1 MSSSGNEA
9 SKPRHR
15 ASVACT
21 ACRERRTRCVVPAG
35 QSSCTQCNEA
45 GQECVIKN
53 DDQRRK
59 PVSKAYVSQL
69 EEHIQQ
75 LENALR
81 EKEEQSARNQFDSTL
96 PDEHPHPHPLET
108 EQPEH
113 IDLPL
118 ESLANPAPPDPI
130 FLKPQPVSERSQH
143 LPADPLHFQQYPVF
157 ADSPPRPEPTS
168 TSKPSMAHRLL
179 STRGHVSFDQL
190 AGQQRYFGPTTNC
203 HIYLDIAASSD
214 ESRRQAREQA
224 RRTQRVLSALPQD
237 SQDYLLHLFWKHY
250 NSVIRVVDQEAFEI
264 GRDTGG
270 GGPFYSGFLHICILA
285 AGYRFADKQRPDM
298 LRIALPGRES
308 LLHREAKYMLDYEME
323 RPGGLPSIAALLL
336 LGDLEV
342 GCGRDNAGWL
352 YSGMAYRLCFDVGLH
367 LDRRSDSSGL
377 SERDI
382 EIGRMTLWACV
393 IFDRYWAL
401 FLGRP
406 TALKPDDLEIYEL
419 SQRFDRLGTSPPGS
433 AQDLEMQIYQAL
445 FELMEMAGKITAIT
459 HPSVSS
465 SSSSAF
471 SSART
476 DHDRVVYLRMAAL
489 DSELEKWYTRLPE
502 ALKYTADNAAT
513 APPSFFLLHQQYY
526 STMIML
532 HRPFA
537 GYDDI
542 LDDRGERKTKDTPG
556 GSGGSSGAPAQVK
569 HLFALSQS
577 TCTTCAGRIA
587 QIFWQQRQRFDTRRI
602 FVTGLQHAG
611 NAATALVAAIASST
625 DNASNDRSMR
635 YLECLV
641 AVLEDLSEAYH
652 PAEQMATIF
661 KAVQCELRELQVQT
675 TGHPP
680 NPAQVVPARRS
691 SSAESD
697 HALGPSKRGPSINR
711 PQAGTSGTQ
720 QMEPH
725 SMSWPGDD
733 SLLQLSAI
741 MPSPAMTYQS
751 TSEKQGTTRRPQGH
765 DAPSSHMA
773 GADSGVGSLDDS
785 WSIFSAP
792 DRFAIGNVM
801 NTQHQHQ
808 NQGQGPPSPWP
819 AAETPS
825 FFRFADSMAE
835 SQPQVQAQGSS
846 VDHSFMDLVED
857 SQGPNAGEGLD
868 AVDLSLSRKIN
879 AQRADAGFPSTSR
892 ARTRGHPPMKRKSPP
907 TGMEGSIWTEI
918 LT

>member
-1 MSSSGNEA
+1 MSSSGTEA

-35 QSSCTQCNEA
+35 QSSCTQCDEA

-81 EKEEQSARNQFDSTL
+81 EKEEQSARLDQFDTTI
-96 PDEHPHPHPLET
+96 PDEHPHPHPLEPD
-108 EQPEH
+108 QPDP

-118 ESLANPAPPDPI
+118 ESLADPGPPKPI
-130 FLKPQPVSERSQH
+130 FLKPQPVPERTQQV
-143 LPADPLHFQQYPVF
+143 PADPLRFQQYPVF
-157 ADSPPRPEPTS
+157 ADSPPRPEPS
-168 TSKPSMAHRLL
+168 NNSNNSKTSMAHRLL

-237 SQDYLLHLFWKHY
+237 SQDYLLHLFWTHY
-250 NSVIRVVDQEAFEI
+250 NSAIRVVDQEAFEV

-433 AQDLEMQIYQAL
+433 TQDLEMQIYQAL

-465 SSSSAF
+465 T
-471 SSART
+471 SART

-502 ALKYTADNAAT
+502 ALKYTAENAAT

-542 LDDRGERKTKDTPG
+542 LDDRGARKVMDTANI
-556 GSGGSSGAPAQVK
+556 GSSGGAAPQAVR

-625 DNASNDRSMR
+625 DGVSNDRSMR

-641 AVLEDLSEAYH
+641 AVLEDMSEAYH

-661 KAVQCELRELQVQT
+661 KAVQHELRGLQAQA

-680 NPAQVVPARRS
+680 NPVQIVPARRS

-711 PQAGTSGTQ
+711 PQTSTTGARAGAQ
-720 QMEPH
+720 QLEPQ

-751 TSEKQGTTRRPQGH
+751 TSDRHATARRPQ

-773 GADSGVGSLDDS
+773 GADSGVANLDGS

-801 NTQHQHQ
+801 STHDQ
-808 NQGQGPPSPWP
+808 NQTQSQGPPSPWP

-825 FFRFADSMAE
+825 FFRFADSVVE
-835 SQPQVQAQGSS
+835 SHAQGQAQGSGM
-846 VDHSFMDLVED
+846 DHSFMDLVED
-857 SQGPNAGEGLD
+857 AQGPRSGNAIDG
-868 AVDLSLSRKIN
+868 VDLSIPQKP
-879 AQRADAGFPSTSR
+879 AHTHTADTGYFSSR
-892 ARTRGHPPMKRKSPP
+892 ARTRGHSRLKRKSPP
-907 TGMEGSIWTEI
+907 TGREGNIWTEI

>member
-1 MSSSGNEA
+1 
-9 SKPRHR
+9 
-15 ASVACT
+15 
-21 ACRERRTRCVVPAG
+21 
-35 QSSCTQCNEA
+35 
-45 GQECVIKN
+45 
-53 DDQRRK
+53 
-59 PVSKAYVSQL
+59 
-69 EEHIQQ
+69 
-75 LENALR
+75 
-81 EKEEQSARNQFDSTL
+81 
-96 PDEHPHPHPLET
+96 
-108 EQPEH
+108 
-113 IDLPL
+113 
-118 ESLANPAPPDPI
+118 
-130 FLKPQPVSERSQH
+130 
-143 LPADPLHFQQYPVF
+143 
-157 ADSPPRPEPTS
+157 
-168 TSKPSMAHRLL
+168 MAHRLL

-203 HIYLDIAASSD
+203 HIYLDIAASSS

-224 RRTQRVLSALPQD
+224 RRTQRVLSALPQS

-250 NSVIRVVDQEAFEI
+250 NSVIRVVDQEAFEV

-270 GGPFYSGFLHICILA
+270 GGAFYSGFLHICILA

-445 FELMEMAGKITAIT
+445 FELMEIAGKITAIT
-459 HPSVSS
+459 HPSIPSS
-465 SSSSAF
+465 SSSSF
-471 SSART
+471 ARP

-502 ALKYTADNAAT
+502 ALKYTAENAAT

-542 LDDRGERKTKDTPG
+542 LDDRGERKTKDIL
-556 GSGGSSGAPAQVK
+556 SGSSAGAPAQVK

-577 TCTTCAGRIA
+577 TCTSCAGRIA

-661 KAVQCELRELQVQT
+661 KAVQHELRELQVQA

-680 NPAQVVPARRS
+680 HPAQVVPARRS

-697 HALGPSKRGPSINR
+697 HALGPSKRGPSIR
-711 PQAGTSGTQ
+711 PQGNSSAAAATH
-720 QMEPH
+720 QMEPQ

-751 TSEKQGTTRRPQGH
+751 TSDKQGTVRKPQGH

-792 DRFAIGNVM
+792 DRFSIGNVM
-801 NTQHQHQ
+801 NTNNNSNNH
-808 NQGQGPPSPWP
+808 NQGPPSPWP

-825 FFRFADSMAE
+825 FFRFADSMADA
-835 SQPQVQAQGSS
+835 QGQGQAQGSS
-846 VDHSFMDLVED
+846 VNHSFMDLVED
-857 SQGPNAGEGLD
+857 SQGPSTGSRADGLD
-868 AVDLSLSRKIN
+868 LSISQKSVHGQTAEN
-879 AQRADAGFPSTSR
+879 TAFSAS
-892 ARTRGHPPMKRKSPP
+892 RTRTRAHAPMKRKSPP
-907 TGMEGSIWTEI
+907 TGREGSIWTEI

>member
-35 QSSCTQCNEA
+35 QSSCTQCDEA

-81 EKEEQSARNQFDSTL
+81 EKEEQSAQVDQFDTTI
-96 PDEHPHPHPLET
+96 PDEHPHPHPHPLEPP
-108 EQPEH
+108 QPDP

-118 ESLANPAPPDPI
+118 ESLANPAPPDPV

-143 LPADPLHFQQYPVF
+143 LPADPLHFQQHPVF
-157 ADSPPRPEPTS
+157 ADSPPRPEL

-214 ESRRQAREQA
+214 ESRRQAREQV

-250 NSVIRVVDQEAFEI
+250 NSVIRVVDQEAFEV

-433 AQDLEMQIYQAL
+433 AQDLEMEIYQAL

-459 HPSVSS
+459 NPSVS
-465 SSSSAF
+465 

-502 ALKYTADNAAT
+502 ALKYTAENAAT

-526 STMIML
+526 STLIML

-542 LDDRGERKTKDTPG
+542 LDDRGERKTKDSPG
-556 GSGGSSGAPAQVK
+556 AGSSSAPQAVK

-661 KAVQCELRELQVQT
+661 KAVQHELRELQ
-675 TGHPP
+675 GHPP

-711 PQAGTSGTQ
+711 PQACNTSTQ
-720 QMEPH
+720 QMEPQ

-751 TSEKQGTTRRPQGH
+751 TSDKQGTVRRPQGH

-792 DRFAIGNVM
+792 DRFSIGNVM
-801 NTQHQHQ
+801 NTRNNSSNH
-808 NQGQGPPSPWP
+808 NQGPPSPWP

-825 FFRFADSMAE
+825 FFRFADSMADA
-835 SQPQVQAQGSS
+835 QGQAQGSG
-846 VDHSFMDLVED
+846 VNHSFMDLVED
-857 SQGPNAGEGLD
+857 TQGPGAGSEVNG
-868 AVDLSLSRKIN
+868 VDLSISQKPTHTQATDTRFS
-879 AQRADAGFPSTSR
+879 ASR

-907 TGMEGSIWTEI
+907 TGSEGSIWTEI